1 MSQNQVDPH
10 PYALPRGPAQAAQE
24 LGPVLS
30 RRPTWGVPACGEGAE
45 GLRSQR
51 PPATWNPESRYGVKT
66 GLGHRPLRIK
76 GLSQQ
81 GLAQGSHWP
90 HTGSQC
96 VQNRH

>member
-1 MSQNQVDPH
+1 MSQNQVDSH
-10 PYALPRGPAQAAQE
+10 PYALTRGPAQAAQE

-30 RRPTWGVPACGEGAE
+30 REPTWGVPACGEGAR
-45 GLRSQR
+45 GLRSLR
-51 PPATWNPESRYGVKT
+51 PPAHLESRYGVKT
-66 GLGHRPLRIK
+66 GLGHRPLRIR

-90 HTGSQC
+90 HTGTQC